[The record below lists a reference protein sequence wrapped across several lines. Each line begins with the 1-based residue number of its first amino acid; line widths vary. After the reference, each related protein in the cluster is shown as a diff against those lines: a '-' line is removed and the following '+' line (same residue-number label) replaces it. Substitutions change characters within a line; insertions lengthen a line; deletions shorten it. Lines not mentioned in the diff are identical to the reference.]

1 MIDFWER
8 EALTMKATIK
18 DVAQRA
24 GVSTATVSRMLNHTG
39 KVLPKTKERI
49 QEAIEA
55 LDFQLNS
62 RAQNFKTGRTNAI
75 AVVVPD
81 ISNPFFASVIH
92 EIETVLSPRNYTLM
106 IASTDESREREE
118 QILRFIAKGNADGV
132 ILASTF
138 HDYKDL
144 KPVMPGDIPVVFFDR
159 RLDGCPCD
167 MITESDSSAIRHSV
181 QYMIRQGHRK
191 IGCIAGLPHL
201 STTADRVGA
210 YQNAMAYS
218 RISPEEGWIRY
229 ASSVDDSGYAYARQ
243 LLDAGC
249 TALLVVSNTLTRG
262 CLSYL
267 LEQGIVPGRDVLI
280 AGYHNPDFLNIDMIR
295 MELPYKDLGRKAGE
309 CILSR
314 IQDPELPARAIQLTV
329 PVL

>member
-1 MIDFWER
+1 
-8 EALTMKATIK
+8 MKATIK
-18 DVAQRA
+18 DVARRA

-39 KVLPKTKERI
+39 TVSPETTERI
-49 QEAIEA
+49 REAIEA

-75 AVVVPD
+75 AVVIPD

-92 EIETVLSPRNYTLM
+92 EIEAVLSPRNYTLM
-106 IASTDESREREE
+106 IASTNESREREA
-118 QILRFIAKGNADGV
+118 QILQFIAKGSADGV

-144 KPVMPGDIPVVFFDR
+144 KPSMPGDIPVVFFDR
-159 RLDGCPCD
+159 RLKDCPCD

-181 QYMIRQGHRK
+181 QYMIRCGHKK
-191 IGCIAGLPHL
+191 IGCIAGLSHL
-201 STTADRVGA
+201 STTVSRVSA
-210 YQNAMAYS
+210 YQNAMADS
-218 RISPEEGWIRY
+218 RISLEDRWICY
-229 ASSVDDSGYAYARQ
+229 ASSVSDNGYEYAKQ
-243 LLDAGC
+243 LLGAGC

-267 LEQGIVPGRDVLI
+267 LERGIVPGKDVLV

-295 MELPYKDLGRKAGE
+295 MEMPYKDLGRKAGE

-314 IQDPELPARAIQLTV
+314 IQDPKLPSRVIELTV